1 MLPALHPF
9 SLKYKNQ
16 DAKISLKELKN
27 EKFVLPKESQRSRTE
42 IDLAFKKAGFTPKI
56 FCETETFDIANSIV
70 ASGYGACFTIPQFIK
85 EDKADKVRLFDIGE
99 PTLAKTLILAYK
111 EDKKLSKLAQE
122 FIKIAKES

>member
-1 MLPALHPF
+1 
-9 SLKYKNQ
+9 
-16 DAKISLKELKN
+16 
-27 EKFVLPKESQRSRTE
+27 
-42 IDLAFKKAGFTPKI
+42 
-56 FCETETFDIANSIV
+56 
-70 ASGYGACFTIPQFIK
+70 FIK